1 MAVNRGASLHCS
13 SYTWLINPKIVKF
26 GLRDQRH
33 VFILYGLLFL
43 HPYFLCPC
51 FPVSLGFA
59 DTSLWT
65 KLFDAAGLWISLRR
79 TLVWD
84 PAAVQKVLTLCAFW
98 SASSQYL
105 SPLHW
110 QRAAVANI
118 SWVMESANIN
128 KQPASSTTQKFHRG
142 PLSIKERFCEIGWK
156 HWRKGSDKGGSG
168 CQSDMTAICGLKRC
182 ERSSGQF
189 ELSSPLNT
197 LSMPC
202 SATAKLCERS
212 FYSFSVHIIPSH
224 HV

>member
-1 MAVNRGASLHCS
+1 MDSCFCTPTSCVRASL
-13 SYTWLINPKIVKF
+13 
-26 GLRDQRH
+26 
-33 VFILYGLLFL
+33 
-43 HPYFLCPC
+43 
-51 FPVSLGFA
+51 
-59 DTSLWT
+59 SLWVLPT
-65 KLFDAAGLWISLRR
+65 QAFGQSYLM
-79 TLVWD
+79 VWD

-128 KQPASSTTQKFHRG
+128 KQPASSTTQKFHQG

-168 CQSDMTAICGLKRC
+168 CQPDMTAICGLKRC